1 MSIIALKKVTLYGAS
16 ADVPRVLDSLQDFG
30 RMHLVPLAEGSE
42 PEPEENATARS
53 REAREALRHLLD
65 APTKRKQSS
74 DEEAFDLGD
83 VVARSVDNRRKK
95 RALQE
100 RIDGLSARIAAVEP
114 WGSFALPPVENLSG
128 NRLWFYVVPHHLLRQ
143 MDPGDLAW
151 EIVHRDN
158 RHAFVALVSPT
169 EPPPEAMPVP
179 RSRLGKRSLRAL
191 RCDLEEAEAEM
202 EDLQI
207 ERWSLTRWI
216 SLLIRNLARA
226 DDETARTRAR
236 EQALDT
242 GEVFAVKGWV
252 PARDIERLVEFAR
265 DEGLACTHADPGPE
279 DSPPVLLENAPAV
292 APGEDLVGF
301 YQLPGYGD
309 WDPSPVVYVSF
320 ALFFAMIIADAAY
333 GAILGLIA
341 LVLWKRMGE
350 SASGRRGRR
359 MLAFISVACVVYG
372 VMVGSYFGVTP
383 QEGRLLGRL
392 QVLDATDFGSMMPI
406 SIGIGVLQ
414 LALANLV
421 NAWGRRGR
429 WSALAPV
436 GWALAMLGGFAVYV
450 GFAEGGTA
458 ALGVGLGL
466 VFLFTSERPIRRA
479 LDVPMRV
486 VDGVMALT
494 GVSKAFGDIL
504 SYLRLF
510 ALGLSSASLALTFNQ
525 LGTDIMGEGKGIA
538 LLLGLMV
545 LVLGHGLNFI
555 LGIVSGVVHGLRL
568 NVIELYNWS
577 VFGEG
582 VPFQAFARQ
591 SVQAR
596 DGGGG

>member
-30 RMHLVPLAEGSE
+30 RMHLVPLAEGAE
-42 PEPEENATARS
+42 LEPEEKAIARS
-53 REAREALRHLLD
+53 RGAREALRHLLD

-74 DEEAFDLGD
+74 YEEAFDLGD

-100 RIDGLSARIAAVEP
+100 RIDGLSARIAEVEP
-114 WGSFALPPVENLSG
+114 WGSFELPPVEDLSG

-151 EIVHRDN
+151 QIVHRDN

-169 EPPPEAMPVP
+169 QPPAEAMPVP
-179 RSRLGKRSLRAL
+179 RARLGKRSLRAL
-191 RCDLEEAEAEM
+191 RRDLEEAEAEM

-236 EQALDT
+236 EQALDA

-279 DSPPVLLENAPAV
+279 DTPPVLLENAPAV

-333 GAILGLIA
+333 GAVLGLIA
-341 LVLWKRMGE
+341 FLLWKRMGE

-359 MLAFISVACVVYG
+359 MFAFVSVACVVYG
-372 VMVGSYFGVTP
+372 VMVGSYFGLTP
-383 QEGRLLGRL
+383 PEGTVLGRL

-421 NAWGRRGR
+421 HAWGRLGS
-429 WSALAPV
+429 WAALAPV

-450 GFAEGGTA
+450 GFAQAGVA
-458 ALGVGLGL
+458 ALGVGLAL

-596 DGGGG
+596 DGGDG

>member
-16 ADVPRVLDSLQDFG
+16 ADTARVLERLQEFG
-30 RMHLVPLAEGSE
+30 RMHVVPLGESAEA
-42 PEPEENATARS
+42 EPEEKRVARS
-53 REAREALRHLLD
+53 RGAREALRHLLD
-65 APTKRKQSS
+65 APTKRKQST
-74 DEEAFDLGD
+74 DEDAFDLHD
-83 VVARSVDNRRKK
+83 VVRRSVENRRRK
-95 RALQE
+95 RAVQE
-100 RIDGLSARIAAVEP
+100 RIDGLTARIAAVEP
-114 WGSFALPPVENLSG
+114 WGSFEFPPVGDLAG

-143 MDPGDLAW
+143 MDPGDLPW
-151 EIVHRDN
+151 QIVHRDN
-158 RHAFVALVSPT
+158 RNALVVLVSPKA
-169 EPPPEAMPVP
+169 PPESAMPVP
-179 RSRLGKRSLRAL
+179 RSRLGKRSLRTL
-191 RCDLEEAEAEM
+191 RRDLEQAEAEM
-202 EDLQI
+202 EEIQV
-207 ERWSLTRWI
+207 ERWSLTRWV

-226 DDETARTRAR
+226 DDEADRTRAR
-236 EQALDT
+236 ESALDA
-242 GEVFAVKGWV
+242 GEVFAVQGWV
-252 PARDIERLVEFAR
+252 PARDIACLLEFAR
-265 DEGLACTHADPGPE
+265 EEGLACIHADPGPE
-279 DSPPVLLENAPAV
+279 DAPPVLLENAPAV

-333 GAILGLIA
+333 GAILGLITF
-341 LVLWKRMGE
+341 LLWKGMGE
-350 SASGRRGRR
+350 GASGRRGRR

-383 QEGRLLGRL
+383 PAESFLGLL
-392 QVLDATDFGSMMPI
+392 QILDATDFASMMPI

-421 NAWGRRGR
+421 TAWGRRGR

-436 GWALAMLGGFAVYV
+436 GWALALLGGFAAYI
-450 GFAEGGTA
+450 GFVQGGVA

-466 VFLFTSERPIRRA
+466 VFLFTSERPIKRA
-479 LDVPMRV
+479 LDIPMRV

-494 GVSKAFGDIL
+494 GISKAFGDVL

-525 LGTDIMGEGKGIA
+525 LGADVMGAGKGIA

-582 VPFQAFARQ
+582 VSFQAFARRAE
-591 SVQAR
+591 AR
-596 DGGGG
+596 DGSDGR